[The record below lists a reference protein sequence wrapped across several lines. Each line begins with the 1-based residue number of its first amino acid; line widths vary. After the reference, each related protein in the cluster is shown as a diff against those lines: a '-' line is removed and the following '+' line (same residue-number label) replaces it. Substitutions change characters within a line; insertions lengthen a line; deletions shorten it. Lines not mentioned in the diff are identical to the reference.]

1 MLSILV
7 VDDEADVLKVLAK
20 ELTAA
25 GYKVVTATTAKEGIQ
40 KAQETLPDLI
50 LMDLLLP
57 DMGGADAVKII
68 KGYAELKDKPVLFLT
83 AMVTP
88 SEDKGEALSINVG
101 EDWYETVAKPYDKAD
116 LLSKIQKKIK
126 AI

>member
-68 KGYAELKDKPVLFLT
+68 KGYPELKDKPVLFLT

-88 SEDKGEALSINVG
+88 SEDKGEDRKSV
-101 EDWYETVAKPYDKAD
+101 V
-116 LLSKIQKKIK
+116 
-126 AI
+126 